1 MLDLWLIFFASLLLL
16 SNSICS
22 RDSFNAQDSIIYI
35 DWSLLWYSG
44 ILLKFLLG
52 CTNPKRGNL
61 SSIPMSGKIAYIA
74 HSAVESAQIK
84 GSNLRTPLG
93 RRMQPFSLPCYLL
106 TKAGV
111 VPAISD
117 SWKNGEMNFCCLHLS
132 TIAQPQKVQIRSWF
146 GLLMW
151 NVREKKLENN
161 LHCKAIWVMD
171 NQT

>member
-22 RDSFNAQDSIIYI
+22 RNSFNAQDSIIYI

-93 RRMQPFSLPCYLL
+93 RGCSHFPCLVICSQKQELCQQLVIVGKMERWIFVAYISLLL
-106 TKAGV
+106 
-111 VPAISD
+111 
-117 SWKNGEMNFCCLHLS
+117 LS
-132 TIAQPQKVQIRSWF
+132 PRKFRSGH
-146 GLLMW
+146 GLGF
-151 NVREKKLENN
+151 
-161 LHCKAIWVMD
+161 
-171 NQT
+171 